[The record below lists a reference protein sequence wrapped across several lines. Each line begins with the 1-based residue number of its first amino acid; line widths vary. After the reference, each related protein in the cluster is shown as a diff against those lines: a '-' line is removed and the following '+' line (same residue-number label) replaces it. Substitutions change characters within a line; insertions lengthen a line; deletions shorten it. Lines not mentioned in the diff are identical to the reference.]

1 MIKENII
8 EKLKKLMSYTTVDG
22 NNNEFD
28 KLFDYIKITMP
39 KHLIFKEYEFNG
51 KKSLVL
57 SNTEDLNLDV
67 IFATHIDVVPAKDYS
82 FKEDEKN
89 VYGRG
94 TIDMKGQVAVCLELL
109 FNHEYKQKVAMFI
122 TSDEEIDGNCVKQL
136 LKTYNTKLAI
146 VPDGGNNFKLIEEEK
161 GLLQLKVKVSGK
173 PAHASQP
180 YNGENAIIKAM
191 NIYNELIKKHPLPTS
206 DADYKTSINLS
217 CMKAGEALNQ
227 VPFEAFMMLDIRN
240 TSENTHES
248 LIDEIKSFDCE
259 VEVLNE
265 GILFKTDVTNKK
277 IQEYLEICNE
287 ILDEEVEILKVAS
300 TSDAIYFSEKNIPTI
315 LMNPYGNYAHC
326 DNEYASK
333 DGYLKLYEI
342 YEKFMEKGEE
352 NE

>member
-39 KHLIFKEYEFNG
+39 KHLNFKEYEFNG

-180 YNGENAIIKAM
+180 YNGENAII
-191 NIYNELIKKHPLPTS
+191 
-206 DADYKTSINLS
+206 
-217 CMKAGEALNQ
+217 
-227 VPFEAFMMLDIRN
+227 
-240 TSENTHES
+240 
-248 LIDEIKSFDCE
+248 
-259 VEVLNE
+259 
-265 GILFKTDVTNKK
+265 
-277 IQEYLEICNE
+277 
-287 ILDEEVEILKVAS
+287 
-300 TSDAIYFSEKNIPTI
+300 
-315 LMNPYGNYAHC
+315 
-326 DNEYASK
+326 
-333 DGYLKLYEI
+333 
-342 YEKFMEKGEE
+342 
-352 NE
+352 